1 MKFLHARLGGLNPL
15 KSAMS
20 AILAILAFSDD
31 FKPSVRV
38 VSVPLVAHGHL
49 SARGHPVGCPGWCGT
64 AVGGAGW
71 LAAGGRR
78 DTIISGNSERVRI
91 R

>member
-1 MKFLHARLGGLNPL
+1 
-15 KSAMS
+15 MS
-20 AILAILAFSDD
+20 ANLAILAFSDD

-49 SARGHPVGCPGWCGT
+49 SARWHPLGCPGWCGT
-64 AVGGAGW
+64 AVGGTGW

-78 DTIISGNSERVRI
+78 DTIISGNFERVVRI

>member
-1 MKFLHARLGGLNPL
+1 
-15 KSAMS
+15 MS

-49 SARGHPVGCPGWCGT
+49 SARGHPLACPGWCGT
-64 AVGGAGW
+64 AVGGTGW

-78 DTIISGNSERVRI
+78 DTIISGNFERVVRI